1 MESSDKS
8 GVEPVMADKD
18 IYFIETFL
26 RQRGDHRAILAIDAL
41 VLRDDLSEEAR
52 AALLQETIQGVFNGK
67 R

>member
-1 MESSDKS
+1 MDSPENTGK
-8 GVEPVMADKD
+8 EPVMADKD

-26 RQRGDHRAILAIDAL
+26 RQRGDHRAMLAIDAL
-41 VLRDDLSEEAR
+41 VLRDDLSDEAR